1 MEFFYGKYRTY
12 GNEPGRAINTV
23 HAALDEGITFNA
35 YDLVGM
41 ALILLAMILANL
53 KFIKSEAVI

>member
-41 ALILLAMILANL
+41 ALIAMILANL
-53 KFIKSEAVI
+53 NFIKSEAVI